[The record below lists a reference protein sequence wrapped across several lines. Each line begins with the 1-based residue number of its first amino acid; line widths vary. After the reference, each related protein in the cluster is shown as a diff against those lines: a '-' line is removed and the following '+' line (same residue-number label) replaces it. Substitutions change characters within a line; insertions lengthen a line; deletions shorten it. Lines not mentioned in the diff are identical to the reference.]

1 MSGTQSRVSPIV
13 AIAAVSLIIFS
24 AVGVGVLTGV
34 IPNSFSKD
42 ADVAAPTAPM
52 TSADAQQGQAKPQ
65 QVATRDARSP
75 QPDPVRVAAA
85 ESPKAAPSICA
96 DCGKVTTIQMVEQ
109 EGEGTGLGAVAGG
122 VVGGVLGNQIGRGTG
137 RKIATVAGAA
147 GGAYVGHQ
155 AEKSIKSAKRWDVA
169 VRMDSGSTRMFSF
182 NHEPMVRVGDYVKV
196 RDGQLVMN

>member
-24 AVGVGVLTGV
+24 AVGVAVMTGV
-34 IPNSFSKD
+34 IPSSFSKN
-42 ADVAAPTAPM
+42 AEQVGPVSTTASANTEQPQAAKQASVAQ
-52 TSADAQQGQAKPQ
+52 AQSVPSN
-65 QVATRDARSP
+65 TTH
-75 QPDPVRVAAA
+75 VAAA
-85 ESPKAAPSICA
+85 ETPKSVVPACA
-96 DCGKVTTIQMVEQ
+96 DCGKVTTVQVIEQ

-155 AEKSIKSAKRWDVA
+155 AEKSIKSTKRWDVA
-169 VRMDSGSTRMFSF
+169 VRMESGDTRRFSF
-182 NHEPMVRVGDYVKV
+182 DREPAVRVGDYVKV
-196 RDGQLVMN
+196 RDGKLFLN

>member
-24 AVGVGVLTGV
+24 AVGVGVMTGV

-42 ADVAAPTAPM
+42 ANIAAPATPTNTADSRQVAA
-52 TSADAQQGQAKPQ
+52 KPE
-65 QVATRDARSP
+65 VAARDARSP
-75 QPDPVRVAAA
+75 QADPVRVAAA
-85 ESPKAAPSICA
+85 EPPKAVSPVCA

-109 EGEGTGLGAVAGG
+109 QGEATGLGAVAGG

-155 AEKSIKSAKRWDVA
+155 AEKSIKTTKRWDVA
-169 VRMDSGSTRMFSF
+169 VRMESGSTRMFSF
-182 NHEPMVRVGDYVKV
+182 DHEPMVRVGDYVKV